1 VLHRN
6 AVKGGFLA
14 LEWTDVQQ
22 YKLPKLK
29 RHEDT
34 IVHKAAEMWVKQGKA
49 SLHDLVVESA
59 APTLANFKDLW
70 DQLMRGGGVDCTIDG
85 IGGGKKLRRMMWCLA
100 ETIREQHRAFLRTA
114 ETVVLPPDGD
124 TLVRQHYYLLF

>member
-1 VLHRN
+1 MKHINNLERSDELSRDVVFGSLKRSGVLHRN

-70 DQLMRGGGVDCTIDG
+70 DQLMRGG
-85 IGGGKKLRRMMWCLA
+85 A
-100 ETIREQHRAFLRTA
+100 
-114 ETVVLPPDGD
+114 
-124 TLVRQHYYLLF
+124 